1 MTNRYFVEI
10 FSPNKQQLLS
20 LQKFELDLF
29 QSTVKT
35 LETNE
40 FSIEGLITL
49 DDVNKLVAKGYKVV
63 VKKQSPSLA
72 LPFQRSCHLVIRFN
86 RQKQRNSRNK
96 ETGRSSF
103 HTIIY
108 WILDF
113 RGSRISVTTVGYI
126 ISIYFTVNY
135 FA

>member
-1 MTNRYFVEI
+1 MTSRYFVDI
-10 FSPNKQQLLS
+10 FSSNKQQLLS

-63 VKKQSPSLA
+63 VKKQSPSTSPA
-72 LPFQRSCHLVIRFN
+72 TSEIMSFSDSIQPAETKK
-86 RQKQRNSRNK
+86 RQKQLP
-96 ETGRSSF
+96 
-103 HTIIY
+103 HHHL
-108 WILDF
+108 LD
-113 RGSRISVTTVGYI
+113 T
-126 ISIYFTVNY
+126 
-135 FA
+135 